1 MMEKRRFTWLH
12 LVMTAAVSIAAAVA
26 LVCLTLCLL
35 LGRWGL
41 SVAESIVL
49 INTQFVG
56 EYDGNVVADR
66 AISGMVDAL
75 GDRWSYYLDQ
85 EAYKAQNQRRAN
97 SFVGVG
103 VTVNYERE
111 EGLLIVSVE
120 PGGPAELGGLQP
132 GEVIAAV
139 DGQPAAGEARYE
151 AAGWIQG
158 EENTT
163 VVLTVLSEDGT
174 SRDVTLTRARISNH
188 SVTWKLLGDGTAVI
202 TVKNFYTGC
211 GQQGESAM
219 EEAVA
224 AGAERIVF
232 DVRNNPGGYI
242 TELTYFLD
250 AILPEGIIFRTTG
263 PLGVEQKT
271 ESDSRCVE
279 LPMAVLVNESSYSAA
294 EFFAAELQESDWAI
308 IVGTETSGKGYS
320 QITYPLLHGG
330 ALAISTHTYRTGE
343 GVSLIGTGL
352 TLDVEV
358 DLEEEKRSELSAGI
372 LDPGEDTQLQAA
384 IGALS

>member
-12 LVMTAAVSIAAAVA
+12 LVVTAAVSIAAAVA

-120 PGGPAELGGLQP
+120 PEDRQ
-132 GEVIAAV
+132 
-139 DGQPAAGEARYE
+139 
-151 AAGWIQG
+151 GWADCS
-158 EENTT
+158 
-163 VVLTVLSEDGT
+163 L
-174 SRDVTLTRARISNH
+174 
-188 SVTWKLLGDGTAVI
+188 
-202 TVKNFYTGC
+202 
-211 GQQGESAM
+211 
-219 EEAVA
+219 
-224 AGAERIVF
+224 ER
-232 DVRNNPGGYI
+232 
-242 TELTYFLD
+242 
-250 AILPEGIIFRTTG
+250 
-263 PLGVEQKT
+263 
-271 ESDSRCVE
+271 
-279 LPMAVLVNESSYSAA
+279 
-294 EFFAAELQESDWAI
+294 
-308 IVGTETSGKGYS
+308 
-320 QITYPLLHGG
+320 
-330 ALAISTHTYRTGE
+330 
-343 GVSLIGTGL
+343 
-352 TLDVEV
+352 
-358 DLEEEKRSELSAGI
+358 
-372 LDPGEDTQLQAA
+372 
-384 IGALS
+384 